1 MAFERPTLQE
11 IVDRIAADFQARIDG
26 AESLLRRAVLKVMA
40 RVYGGAVHLLYG
52 FLDFMADQLFASSAE
67 VDYLETIGGEYGL
80 ARTAATKAS
89 GTGTATGTAGLVIPA
104 DSELESVAGVR
115 YATDQDNTLGGGGSV
130 TVSFTAVDAGAA
142 GNDDPGISLTFI
154 SPIAGVDTTVT
165 VGADGITGGADE
177 EDDDSY
183 RERVLFRKRQPP
195 HGGCE
200 YDYEAWALE
209 VGGVTRVWTFPEYMG
224 VGTIGVAFMRD
235 NDLDPFPNAAQ
246 REIVRAYLVSHTDQ
260 ETGETVG
267 IPVTAEPGLFMIALT
282 PLAVNFSIN
291 IAPNT
296 AAVRA
301 AVEQQLAD
309 LIATEGGPG
318 QTLYLSRISE
328 AVSQAGGEEH
338 HTLVGP
344 AANVTAAVDEI
355 HVLGANTF
363 GDD

>member
-1 MAFERPTLQE
+1 
-11 IVDRIAADFQARIDG
+11 
-26 AESLLRRAVLKVMA
+26 
-40 RVYGGAVHLLYG
+40 
-52 FLDFMADQLFASSAE
+52 
-67 VDYLETIGGEYGL
+67 
-80 ARTAATKAS
+80 
-89 GTGTATGTAGLVIPA
+89 
-104 DSELESVAGVR
+104 
-115 YATDQDNTLGGGGSV
+115 
-130 TVSFTAVDAGAA
+130 
-142 GNDDPGISLTFI
+142 
-154 SPIAGVDTTVT
+154 
-165 VGADGITGGADE
+165 
-177 EDDDSY
+177 
-183 RERVLFRKRQPP
+183 
-195 HGGCE
+195 
-200 YDYEAWALE
+200 
-209 VGGVTRVWTFPEYMG
+209 